1 MSDRA
6 APLEPTSLGSISESG
21 AERMR
26 SWRDAIAE
34 WTGVNPEFGQT
45 LSEGEPWTLRVWPVY
60 PEPEGLGISVAWP
73 RVAPY

>member
-1 MSDRA
+1 
-6 APLEPTSLGSISESG
+6 
-21 AERMR
+21 MR

-73 RVAPY
+73 RVALY